1 VPATRL
7 GELVERRAAAARS
20 AHPVAHLRYPG
31 AGHAGVGVPGTPAP
45 TEVRHPVDG
54 ASYALGG
61 MPAANAAAR
70 ADSWPRVLAFLAAAG
85 SWQGRHRAENPRVA
99 DVPELTPHTAVPVL
113 PSWIVEP
120 LWDQFRALL
129 PNRPDTHP
137 LGCHRDEWIA
147 AGAVDALHQL
157 ALDAYDRMLGLD
169 LDHLAVGLRGAGQD
183 GLTRGSSRA

>member
-70 ADSWPRVLAFLAAAG
+70 ADSWPRVLAFLAA
-85 SWQGRHRAENPRVA
+85 
-99 DVPELTPHTAVPVL
+99 
-113 PSWIVEP
+113 
-120 LWDQFRALL
+120 
-129 PNRPDTHP
+129 
-137 LGCHRDEWIA
+137 
-147 AGAVDALHQL
+147 
-157 ALDAYDRMLGLD
+157 
-169 LDHLAVGLRGAGQD
+169 GLRGAGQD

>member
-1 VPATRL
+1 MWPATRL

-70 ADSWPRVLAFLAAAG
+70 ADSWPRVR
-85 SWQGRHRAENPRVA
+85 S
-99 DVPELTPHTAVPVL
+99 
-113 PSWIVEP
+113 PSWP
-120 LWDQFRALL
+120 
-129 PNRPDTHP
+129 P
-137 LGCHRDEWIA
+137 G
-147 AGAVDALHQL
+147 
-157 ALDAYDRMLGLD
+157 
-169 LDHLAVGLRGAGQD
+169 
-183 GLTRGSSRA
+183 